1 MKIFVRMMKHL
12 IIIKNSISCN
22 CADGLSFWLFWELG
36 THLLCYYYYCLYHLG
51 NPVLHWT
58 FDTLDNSV
66 LMEENL
72 QRNFSALIPGKVEI
86 YFAYISQQK

>member
-1 MKIFVRMMKHL
+1 M
-12 IIIKNSISCN
+12 
-22 CADGLSFWLFWELG
+22 
-36 THLLCYYYYCLYHLG
+36 
-51 NPVLHWT
+51 LHWI